1 MKQTSSGLLEF
12 EALRQ
17 VVGRFIGSPMGR
29 AHLEQIEPSTDRE
42 RIEKDLAETAEA
54 IEFLRSA
61 AKPVPGQRGAA
72 IRISFGGLPD
82 LTVSS
87 EKLRIEGASLEPRE
101 LFDLIV
107 LLDRASDARSILTA
121 VAERF
126 PLLHAS
132 GSAIGDFRPL
142 LAEIE
147 GKVLPDGSIADT
159 ASVALNRLRR
169 DIAKQKNHIHESL
182 ERFLRAHKDDG
193 MLQEE
198 IVTIRNERFVVP
210 VVAGQRRRMDGVIH
224 GASSSG
230 HTLFVEPLETID
242 LNNELVR
249 LTEEESREVHRILRE
264 LTARLRTSAPEIR
277 AAIAVMGHLDLVFA
291 KAKFA
296 VEFHCSI
303 PRFSPDA
310 ERRLMLRE
318 ARHPLLADI
327 LRKRGKQVVPV
338 SLELDFQCRTLL
350 ISGPNTGG
358 KTVTLK
364 TVGLLSLMAQSALPV
379 PCESAEMPLF
389 EQVLADIGDAQS
401 IQESLSTFSA
411 HIARLREMALDVT
424 PDSLVLLDEIGSATD
439 PEEGGALGVALV
451 EHFRAAGAFTLA
463 STHLLALKIY
473 GANTPTVLNAS
484 MGYNEESLEPTYRL
498 QIGLPGKSAGLDIAG
513 RLGMPEDIMKR
524 ARASLSTHE
533 ADLSRLLAEL
543 HRRLDETAEEMRSL
557 QRERTR
563 LAEDDRKRAIA
574 FEQREGARIRELQE
588 RTEELVARFDEQS
601 RETIARLS
609 ETSDRRKAE
618 DLAQR
623 KVARVK
629 REFREQVTSA
639 IAPQGA
645 PEESARKP
653 KPELAEGVRVR
664 VKGIREIARVRRL
677 LANDAVE
684 IEAGFLKMQVSVD
697 DIEEVLPASAAQA
710 KPKLGANV
718 SFKPGPQLNPVFQ
731 EINVIGERAEEARE
745 RVEQF
750 LDQAVLATASR
761 VRIVHGHGLGVLK
774 RAVADLLTSN
784 PHVSRFYAASANEGG
799 AGATIVELRD

>member
-1 MKQTSSGLLEF
+1 VKQTSQGLLEF

-17 VVGRFIGSPMGR
+17 VVGRYIGSPMGR
-29 AHLEQIEPSTDRE
+29 TELERIAPSTDRE
-42 RIEKDLAETAEA
+42 RLEADLAEAAEA

-72 IRISFGGLPD
+72 IRISFSGLPD
-82 LTVSS
+82 LTQSA

-107 LLDRASDARSILTA
+107 LLDRAADARSILNA
-121 VAERF
+121 VADRF
-126 PLLHAS
+126 PLLGAR
-132 GSAIGDFRPL
+132 GAVIGDFRPL

-147 GKVLPDGSIADT
+147 GKVLPDGSIADN

-169 DIAKQKNHIHESL
+169 DIGKQKLNIQESL

-193 MLQEE
+193 ILQEE

-249 LTEEESREVHRILRE
+249 LTEEEAREVHRILRE

-277 AAIAVMGHLDLVFA
+277 AAVTVMGHLDLVFA

-296 VEFHCSI
+296 ADFNCSI
-303 PRFSPDA
+303 PRFSPDS
-310 ERRLMLRE
+310 ERRLVLRE
-318 ARHPLLADI
+318 ARHPLLADV
-327 LRKRGKQVVPV
+327 LKKRGKQVIPV
-338 SLELDFQCRTLL
+338 SLELDFHCRTLL

-364 TVGLLSLMAQSALPV
+364 TVGLIALMAQSALPV
-379 PCESAEMPLF
+379 PCESAELPLF

-424 PDSLVLLDEIGSATD
+424 PESLVLLDEIGSATD

-484 MGYNEESLEPTYRL
+484 MGYNEETLEPTYRL
-498 QIGLPGKSAGLDIAG
+498 QTGLPGKSAGLDIAG

-533 ADLSRLLAEL
+533 ADLSRLLADL
-543 HRRLDETAEEMRSL
+543 HRRLDEVAVETRNL
-557 QRERTR
+557 QLERTR
-563 LAEDDRKRAIA
+563 LVADDRKRVIA
-574 FEQREGARIRELQE
+574 FDQREAARVRELQQK
-588 RTEELVARFDEQS
+588 TEELVARFDEQS

-629 REFREQVTSA
+629 REFREQVSSA
-639 IAPQGA
+639 LQRGE
-645 PEESARKP
+645 PESPAKP
-653 KPELAEGVRVR
+653 KLEVTEGARVRVR
-664 VKGIREIARVRRL
+664 GIRDVARVRRL
-677 LANDAVE
+677 LSNGAVE
-684 IEAGFLKMQVSVD
+684 IEAGFLKMQVSSE
-697 DIEEVLPASAAQA
+697 DIEEVLPDSA
-710 KPKLGANV
+710 KPEKAKLGSHV
-718 SFKPGPQLNPVFQ
+718 SFKQGPQLNPVFQ
-731 EINVIGERAEEARE
+731 EINVIGERAEEARD

-761 VRIVHGHGLGVLK
+761 VRIVHGHGLGILK

-784 PHVSRFYAASANEGG
+784 PHVSRFYAASSNEGG
-799 AGATIVELRD
+799 AGATIVELRE